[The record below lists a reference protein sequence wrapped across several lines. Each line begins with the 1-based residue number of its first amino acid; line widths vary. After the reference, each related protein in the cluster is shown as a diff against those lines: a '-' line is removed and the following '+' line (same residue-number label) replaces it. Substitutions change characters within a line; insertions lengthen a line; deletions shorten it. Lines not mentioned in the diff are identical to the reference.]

1 MVARKLEQKI
11 RDAIISSSRS
21 HGSSTLFTHD
31 STGLSNL
38 QRPCAYGFL
47 YIHRN
52 ACLTTSAS

>member
-21 HGSSTLFTHD
+21 HGSSTLFAHD

-38 QRPCAYGFL
+38 QRPCAYGL
-47 YIHRN
+47 LR
-52 ACLTTSAS
+52 LL